1 MDQQPELK
9 DIALVPFKLMKKY
22 REVKALH
29 LCIFISKKLSDSAL
43 NDQTE
48 ITHFLA
54 DLIEYMIDNQVYS
67 QQIQEAI
74 DGEDDAYLKKLAE
87 SITTEKGSPY
97 INIFNTVGKELSYV
111 DSVVVAHL
119 TLVNRFLYEVPI
131 VEFKR
136 VAKDKKLFIAAVLE
150 YMPRPMYNIRLFR
163 APSMQVISE
172 SQTRK
177 LIPLQSEKNIN
188 GKVQVVTY
196 PKKEDGIK

>member
-1 MDQQPELK
+1 
-9 DIALVPFKLMKKY
+9 
-22 REVKALH
+22 
-29 LCIFISKKLSDSAL
+29 
-43 NDQTE
+43 
-48 ITHFLA
+48 
-54 DLIEYMIDNQVYS
+54 
-67 QQIQEAI
+67 
-74 DGEDDAYLKKLAE
+74 
-87 SITTEKGSPY
+87 
-97 INIFNTVGKELSYV
+97 V

-177 LIPLQSEKNIN
+177 LIPL
-188 GKVQVVTY
+188 
-196 PKKEDGIK
+196 